1 MLQVSAGF
9 LAGLAVTLSLGAVHL
24 ESGDQHA
31 AVYDAA
37 AASVHRAVKSDLGII
52 HAPNASGRT
61 VSVRLQSLPS
71 MSIVFRLP
79 DPGQE
84 ARDRGAK
91 RGLQRSPAARVKRT
105 IACEPVVSTLTDVAK
120 RLQPGRCVT

>member
-61 VSVRLQSLPS
+61 VSVRLPS

>member
-24 ESGDQHA
+24 ESGDQVA
-31 AVYDAA
+31 AHDAA
-37 AASVHRAVKSDLGII
+37 AASVHRAVKSDLGVVPS
-52 HAPNASGRT
+52 PNARGRT

-79 DPGQE
+79 DSGQQ
-84 ARDRGAK
+84 ARDRGTK

-105 IACEPVVSTLTDVAK
+105 IACEPVVSTLTEVAK